1 MKASVHRLSVANIA
15 LASIVLVC
23 LLSFGVLAGCGGLSD
38 AKNLKA
44 YTFGQDSCP
53 SINSVVGER
62 DVTNV
67 ETGFENDT
75 DYQTYTYTSASP
87 FDDVLAY
94 EEALEADGWILTE
107 DWGMQTSSGVV
118 VMAKP
123 STEKPDNI
131 LSLTLEYDT
140 SEYLL
145 DIRRLPGSV
154 SID

>member
-1 MKASVHRLSVANIA
+1 
-15 LASIVLVC
+15 
-23 LLSFGVLAGCGGLSD
+23 
-38 AKNLKA
+38 
-44 YTFGQDSCP
+44 
-53 SINSVVGER
+53 
-62 DVTNV
+62 
-67 ETGFENDT
+67 
-75 DYQTYTYTSASP
+75 
-87 FDDVLAY
+87 
-94 EEALEADGWILTE
+94 LEADGWILTE